1 MQESTIKNISNSFL
15 KPYTDYGT
23 LVWCETP
30 ICNPTKLEKILN
42 KSAPTILSKGKY
54 ESSRS
59 LYKYLNI
66 LLLPENIKYNQNKFM
81 WKLVN
86 NQQPKFLKEKLPL
99 KINEAIN
106 NPKNNKMIILYRE
119 STIGKRSLS
128 YKGYKMW
135 NLIPDYIRSQK
146 TLSRFSRSYHAYLI
160 DNIQLYS

>member
-1 MQESTIKNISNSFL
+1 
-15 KPYTDYGT
+15 
-23 LVWCETP
+23 
-30 ICNPTKLEKILN
+30 
-42 KSAPTILSKGKY
+42 
-54 ESSRS
+54 
-59 LYKYLNI
+59 
-66 LLLPENIKYNQNKFM
+66 M

-99 KINEAIN
+99 KINDAIN

-119 STIGKRSLS
+119 ATIGKSSLS
-128 YKGYKMW
+128 YKGYEMW